1 MKAKFDI
8 NFSYCQ
14 LFKETKKW
22 NEFNPKKK
30 QIYIPLVFSVLI
42 SIFIYSLQ
50 LDDNQINELLKNF
63 SLYMFSSFIGIL
75 GFLIGG
81 MAIITGTLNTKIIEI
96 VEKNDFVEEIKGI
109 LFSFYFIGAF
119 VLMNII
125 SYIILYFLAF
135 SSYPISNFYIISIT
149 GIFTFFT
156 LFVLFYCFSL
166 ISTCI
171 SMVTIIHK
179 LSKLENKN
187 EESNNFYKEKII
199 LSIIRKIVD
208 EKCNEVEKQ
217 KMLKEIFD
225 QSKKEIPEK
234 EIVEI
239 LKEIFD

>member
-96 VEKNDFVEEIKGI
+96 VERNDFVEEIKGV
-109 LFSFYFIGAF
+109 LFSFYFIGVF
-119 VLMNII
+119 VLINII

-135 SSYPISNFYIISIT
+135 SSYPINNFSIFIVT
-149 GIFTFFT
+149 FILTFFT

-187 EESNNFYKEKII
+187 EESKNFYKEKII

-208 EKCNEVEKQ
+208 EKFTSLEKDE
-217 KMLKEIFD
+217 MIKEIFKK
-225 QSKKEIPEK
+225 SKKDIPEK
-234 EIVEI
+234 DIVDI
-239 LKEIFD
+239 LKKIFD